1 MKSQK
6 YLKIWIIIA
15 MTTTIIF
22 LFNSNSLAPYMAT
35 GIIAGLSWVVT
46 ALHFINMVNHFER
59 EVNQKKRTQY

>member
-15 MTTTIIF
+15 MVTTIIF
-22 LFNSNSLAPYMAT
+22 LFNSNSLATYMVT

>member
-15 MTTTIIF
+15 MATTIIF
-22 LFNSNSLAPYMAT
+22 LFNSNSLATYMVT

>member
-15 MTTTIIF
+15 MVTTIIF
-22 LFNSNSLAPYMAT
+22 LFNSNSLAAYMVT